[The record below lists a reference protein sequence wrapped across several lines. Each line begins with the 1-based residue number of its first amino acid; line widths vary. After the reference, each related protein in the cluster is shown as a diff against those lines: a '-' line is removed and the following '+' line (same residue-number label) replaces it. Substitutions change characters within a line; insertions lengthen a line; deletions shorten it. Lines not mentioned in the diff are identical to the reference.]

1 MLEINNL
8 TKIYGSVRALGG
20 IDFRAEHGQILG
32 FLGPNG
38 AGKSTTMNIITG
50 FIPKSGGS
58 VKVCGIDIDEDPHE
72 AKRRIGY
79 LPEHTPLPVNM
90 TVDEFLEFSSD
101 LKKVPKADRK
111 KGIDYAEELTGLAHV
126 RQRLI
131 RNLSKGYKQRV
142 GIAQALIG
150 FPEVL
155 ILDEPTSGLDPSQL
169 IEIRALVRALGKSH
183 TIIFSSH
190 ILSEVDSVCNS
201 VIIIYKGRIL
211 ANGTPGE
218 IAAGASK
225 LKLTVQGA
233 RESAIASIQKLPGI
247 HKLRSE
253 ESAEGQAVFTIE
265 TEENTEL
272 RPALFYALSEAR
284 LPILELTPQSASLE
298 DAFVSLVTAAEK
310 EEKI

>member
-8 TKIYGSVRALGG
+8 TKIYGNVRALSG
-20 IDFRAEHGQILG
+20 IDFCAGRGQILG

-38 AGKSTTMNIITG
+38 AGKSTTMNIVTG
-50 FIPKSGGS
+50 FIPKSGGT
-58 VKVCGIDIDEDPHE
+58 VKVCGIDIDEAPHE
-72 AKRRIGY
+72 VKGRIGY

-101 LKKVPKADRK
+101 LKKVPKNQTK
-111 KGIDYAEELTGLAHV
+111 KGIDYAEELTGLGHV

-155 ILDEPTSGLDPSQL
+155 ILDEPTSGLDPNQL
-169 IEIRALVRALGKSH
+169 IEIRALVRELGKQH
-183 TIIFSSH
+183 TVIFSSH
-190 ILSEVDSVCNS
+190 ILSEVNSVCNR
-201 VIIIYKGRIL
+201 VVIIYKGRIL
-211 ANGTPGE
+211 TNGTPDE

-225 LKLTVQGA
+225 LRLSVQGTQ
-233 RESAIASIQKLPGI
+233 ESVIAAVGSLPGI
-247 HKLRSE
+247 RTLH
-253 ESAEGQAVFTIE
+253 AEQMFQGQAVFTIE
-265 TEENTEL
+265 SEEGTEL

-284 LPILELTPQSASLE
+284 LPIFELTPQSASLE
-298 DAFVSLVTAAEK
+298 DAFVSLVSAAEK
-310 EEKI
+310 GENI